1 MAVNKAF
8 HTNNSTSIQSEKNLY
23 SDLVKEAIQIFGHDV
38 YYIDRTTVAID
49 NVLGED
55 SLSKFTTQ
63 VPIEMYVENH
73 YLRCDFKKA
82 LNTSFWRAVFLNRVS
97 DFS

>member
-1 MAVNKAF
+1 MKRSKM
-8 HTNNSTSIQSEKNLY
+8 TETLSTSKEVPKIKLGLEDKYKEEKKET
-23 SDLVKEAIQIFGHDV
+23 VKEAIQIYGHDV

-63 VPIEMYVENH
+63 VPIEMYVEN
-73 YLRCDFKKA
+73 
-82 LNTSFWRAVFLNRVS
+82 V
-97 DFS
+97 